1 MEEARKKAWEVAK
14 KTAKDNANLKARG
27 EADARSVLSTGNK
40 YKAGYKNRIE
50 VLRLNGQGG
59 ENKSRNGNPYTTKGK
74 TNQKGYDDLFID
86 WQGDMAKMTTEDLDL
101 GVKGAKSDP
110 GKNWSHYFETNKN
123 LESDTDLQRRIHGLI
138 NFEPLD
144 EKFPY
149 PVRDADFYNSNDA
162 DAVML
167 YSKPLGLTVALTL
180 TLKAIL

>member
-110 GKNWSHYFETNKN
+110 GKNW
-123 LESDTDLQRRIHGLI
+123 
-138 NFEPLD
+138 
-144 EKFPY
+144 
-149 PVRDADFYNSNDA
+149 
-162 DAVML
+162 
-167 YSKPLGLTVALTL
+167 
-180 TLKAIL
+180 